1 MTKNVTKGALD
12 MDNGPAYEPRFFSA
26 GAESFHLPRWNE
38 LPDLELYM
46 DQVITLI
53 NKYISP
59 LSADTDAPLTPSMI
73 NNYVKLDILPAPI
86 KKKYSRIHISR
97 LIMICVFK
105 PILPIPLIG
114 TLIDILLNT
123 RSDEEMFNYFSEHY
137 ELAFARTNEIIRD
150 ALTEISKSEA
160 DDESILSLAVMQA
173 AAVSGGGKLLA
184 EKALSELMNG
194 EPIDDDSKY

>member
-1 MTKNVTKGALD
+1 MNSGLAY
-12 MDNGPAYEPRFFSA
+12 GPGLFSSD
-26 GAESFHLPRWNE
+26 AESFHLPRWNE

-53 NKYISP
+53 NKYIGP

-73 NNYVKLDILPAPI
+73 NNYVKLDILPAPV

-97 LIMICVFK
+97 LIMICVLK

-114 TLIDILLNT
+114 TLIDILLKS
-123 RSDEEMFNYFSEHY
+123 RSDEEMFNYFNEHY
-137 ELAFARTNEIIRD
+137 ELAFAKTNEIIRESFG
-150 ALTEISKSEA
+150 EISKNES

-194 EPIDDDSKY
+194 GPIDDDSKY

>member
-1 MTKNVTKGALD
+1 
-12 MDNGPAYEPRFFSA
+12 MDNSPALEPCIFSEDA
-26 GAESFHLPRWNE
+26 VSFRLPRWNE

-53 NKYISP
+53 NKYIGP

-105 PILPIPLIG
+105 PVLPIPLIG
-114 TLIDILLNT
+114 TLIDILL
-123 RSDEEMFNYFSEHY
+123 RSRTDEEMFNYFSEHY
-137 ELAFARTNEIIRD
+137 ELAFTKTNNIIRES
-150 ALTEISKSEA
+150 LGEITRRESDS
-160 DDESILSLAVMQA
+160 ESILSLAVMQA

-184 EKALSELMNG
+184 EKALAELMNG
-194 EPIDDDSKY
+194 EPMDNDSKY

>member
-1 MTKNVTKGALD
+1 MK
-12 MDNGPAYEPRFFSA
+12 NGPTHETGAFSA
-26 GAESFHLPRWNE
+26 DTESLRLPRWND

-53 NKYISP
+53 NKYIGP

-73 NNYVKLDILPAPI
+73 NNYVKLDILPAPV

-97 LIMICVFK
+97 LIMICVLK

-114 TLIDILLNT
+114 TLIDILLRS

-137 ELAFARTNEIIRD
+137 ELAFARTNEIIRE
-150 ALTEISKSEA
+150 AFSEISKSES

-194 EPIDDDSKY
+194 VPVEDDSKY

>member
-1 MTKNVTKGALD
+1 MN
-12 MDNGPAYEPRFFSA
+12 NGPIYGTGLFSA
-26 GAESFHLPRWNE
+26 GTESFRLPRWNE

-53 NKYISP
+53 NKYIAP

-73 NNYVKLDILPAPI
+73 NNYVKLDILPAPV

-114 TLIDILLNT
+114 TLIDILLKT
-123 RSDEEMFNYFSEHY
+123 RSDEEMFNYFCEHY
-137 ELAFARTNEIIRD
+137 ELAFAKTNEIIRESLD
-150 ALTEISKSEA
+150 GISKSEA

-194 EPIDDDSKY
+194 GTVDDDSKY